1 MQTIKLPTQRLQ
13 AHFAAAE
20 ANRDE
25 RIIPVTFY
33 TGAEVLQFSW
43 ERGEYNLTLSL
54 EPGHVRLGRFKSG
67 RAPFTRGHASAND
80 PLATLGVIT
89 NPRIENSKAKAD
101 VRFSKRADVD
111 PIFADVLDGILPNV
125 SVGANLYKLKET
137 TQEKDERKSF
147 LATDWEPT
155 AVALVGIGGDPGA
168 HFADAEQNVE
178 CEIEFAAT
186 AAGGLTMEKE
196 TTGATGAETTDA
208 PKIRNLVE
216 LMHLEPAFGD
226 KLITQGVTLD
236 SARSAVI
243 NETARRANII
253 PEIRTAHAE
262 ITRDSR
268 GGLVERLSEA
278 LACRYSAKPP
288 SDAAREFIGAPISE
302 FARECLRI
310 AGMRVP
316 RQPAEIIRLG
326 MHGTSDFPNLLTGT
340 GQRLLLDAYNAA
352 SPAIKQVARRSTV
365 NDFRTKAVLR
375 LGEAPTLVKV
385 PETGE
390 VTHGTRAEMKESYRA
405 FTYGRI
411 FSISREALVN
421 DDLSAFADFAR
432 AFGVAAAQLEGT
444 LLVDLLASNPVMSDG
459 KQLFDATYHHN
470 LVTPGTAI
478 SVDNLSIA
486 RTMTRLQTGL
496 DGTTVLDIPPRYL
509 VVPAT
514 KETLAEAYLTSIQ
527 AATAADVNPFPGKL
541 TLVVDGHLDAKSVT
555 AWYLFGDP
563 NLTPVLEYSYLAGSE
578 GVQVDSRAGWEQ
590 LGQEFRAVLD
600 YGVGILDH
608 RGALLNLGA

>member
-1 MQTIKLPTQRLQ
+1 MEKIKLHRERLAVSFAGQQ
-13 AHFAAAE
+13 ADRE
-20 ANRDE
+20 KRT
-25 RIIPVTFY
+25 IPLTWY
-33 TGAEVLQFSW
+33 SGETVLRHGW
-43 ERGEYNLTLSL
+43 DGNYNLTFSMD
-54 EPGHVRLGRFKSG
+54 PAHVQLGRLNTSG
-67 RAPFTRGHASAND
+67 QLLDSHSDYRLRD
-80 PLATLGVIT
+80 ILGVVE
-89 NPRIENSKAKAD
+89 RAWIEGGKGKAI
-101 VRFSKRADVD
+101 VRFSERDEVTPIWNDVQ
-111 PIFADVLDGILPNV
+111 AGIIRNASMGV
-125 SVGANLYKLKET
+125 AIYKLKDVT
-137 TQEKDERKSF
+137 AKDEATKSY
-147 LATDWEPT
+147 LAISWEPSEVSLV
-155 AVALVGIGGDPGA
+155 AVPADSGA
-168 HFADAEQNVE
+168 GTFKGAAEEFCE
-178 CEIEFAAT
+178 CELVPAT
-186 AAGGLTMEKE
+186 AGEGESMSDTVVNTGSAGVNP
-196 TTGATGAETTDA
+196 DA
-208 PKIRNLVE
+208 QSIRNLVQ
-216 LMHLEPAFGD
+216 LMKLEPTFGD
-226 KLITQGVTLD
+226 KLIAQSVTLD
-236 SARSAVI
+236 AARVQVI
-243 NETARRANII
+243 DEVARRAG
-253 PEIRTAHAE
+253 PEIRTAHGE
-262 ITRDSR
+262 VTRDHR
-268 GGLVERLSEA
+268 EGLVERLSEA
-278 LACRYSAKPP
+278 LACRYNAKPP
-288 SDAAREFIGAPISE
+288 SDAAREFMGAPISE
-302 FARECLRI
+302 FARECLRT

-365 NDFRTKAVLR
+365 TDFRVKAVLR

-459 KQLFDATYHHN
+459 KQLFDATYHAN
-470 LVTPGTAI
+470 LVNPGTAI

-541 TLVVDGHLDAKSVT
+541 TLVVDGHLDGKSTT

-563 NLTPVLEYSYLAGSE
+563 NLTPVLEYSYLSGAE

-590 LGQEFRAVLD
+590 LGQEFRAILD
-600 YGVGILDH
+600 YGVGVLDY